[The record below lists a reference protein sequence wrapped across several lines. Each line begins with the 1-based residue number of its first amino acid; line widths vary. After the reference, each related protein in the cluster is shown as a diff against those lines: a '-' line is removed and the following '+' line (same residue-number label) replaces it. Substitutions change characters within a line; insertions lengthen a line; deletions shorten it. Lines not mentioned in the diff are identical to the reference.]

1 MRPIASGASVLGI
14 AIALSLGAASLGRA
28 QTDTIKTGVRVRKEA
43 AAVQKPAAPTP
54 AAAAQARPI
63 PAAPTPAPDTTAKAP
78 AKSQETL
85 PRVSPGDVVTPKDTA
100 AVTRAPMCTMMPSR
114 CAMPGQPQQRR
125 PSTRYL
131 FGNSGFYIGAAAG
144 TAIPYNQF
152 SDLGYDSGFD
162 ITVPVGWHRPGRT
175 LGVRATLAYDQLH
188 ADLAGSQGSL
198 PAMRGSAPDPKVYS
212 ATVDAVLKFPVG
224 STAREGRG
232 LSLYALGGGG
242 SYLFRGFGGL
252 GELAEVL
259 GPDKIG
265 TSAKNIHKWGV
276 QAGAGLEYG
285 LGPTA
290 LFVESRWTNVFTTD
304 SRSGNDYLRWIP
316 IGVGVMFR

>member
-1 MRPIASGASVLGI
+1 MRPVASGASVLGI
-14 AIALSLGAASLGRA
+14 VVALSLGAASLGRA
-28 QTDTIKTGVRVRKEA
+28 QADTVRSGVPVRKEA
-43 AAVQKPAAPTP
+43 VRKPAPTTPTAVRPAAPAPVP
-54 AAAAQARPI
+54 AA
-63 PAAPTPAPDTTAKAP
+63 DTMAKAGM
-78 AKSQETL
+78 KQQDTV
-85 PRVSPGDVVTPKDTA
+85 PRVSTGEVVVRKDTA
-100 AVTRAPMCTMMPSR
+100 AATPGAPKCTGMMPS
-114 CAMPGQPQQRR
+114 CAMATQQQPRR
-125 PSTRYL
+125 PGTRYL

-304 SRSGNDYLRWIP
+304 SRTGNDYLRWIP